1 MTHLGHNLPLPCSSE
16 RSLLLI
22 FSTSVDSEVM
32 RLNGFCFP
40 RYRGGLTYS
49 ADSIGVAKVYRQIQ
63 AWHQQYGERLAPS
76 ALLAETGT
84 PLCEAKPSRP
94 M

>member
-1 MTHLGHNLPLPCSSE
+1 MLK
-16 RSLLLI
+16 RAVVLLI
-22 FSTSVDSEVM
+22 FSTSVDNEAM

-40 RYRGGLTYS
+40 GFRGGLTYS

-76 ALLAETGT
+76 ALLAETGS
-84 PLCEAKPSRP
+84 PLCKAKPSRP

>member
-1 MTHLGHNLPLPCSSE
+1 MSQKGHNPPLPCLSE

-22 FSTSVDSEVM
+22 FSTSVNSEMM
-32 RLNGFCFP
+32 RLNGFGFP
-40 RYRGGLTYS
+40 RYRGSLTYS
-49 ADSIGVAKVYRQIQ
+49 ADGIGVAKVYRQIQ
-63 AWHQQYGERLAPS
+63 ARHQQYGERLVPS

-84 PLCEAKPSRP
+84 PLREAKPGRP